1 MKARMMMIL
10 LLAMSVATL
19 FYVSAPRA
27 EWIDIGDNVQL
38 FYKIQGEGYPLIFVH
53 GYMGSEE
60 DWWPVTSVFRKWY
73 KCIAYDRRNEGK
85 SSKPEKV
92 HNTIEMNA
100 SDLNKLMLGLN
111 IQKAVI
117 IGHSMGG
124 CTAMQFAVT
133 YPEKVAALVLVDSLP
148 SGSMVK
154 VSLEE
159 LKPHLVSMQSRYG
172 IGYWLV
178 SEKFVKFSPYAQ
190 QFLDTF
196 GYRNAVNTYDVLLA
210 DALGFFKFEFV
221 DRLKEIRA
229 PTLVIAGDADL
240 TCPVDPVQNTIAKNI
255 PNAKLVVIKGDV
267 GHFSYTQKPEEFNE
281 AVYNFLQTIPETRLP
296 EKPEKK

>member
-1 MKARMMMIL
+1 MMVFMFAL
-10 LLAMSVATL
+10 VLLAFVFVHS
-19 FYVSAPRA
+19 SRA
-27 EWIDIGDNVQL
+27 EWLDIGDNVQL

-60 DWWPVTSVFRKWY
+60 DWWPVTSVLKKWY
-73 KCIAYDRRNEGK
+73 KCVAYDRRNEGK

-100 SDLNKLMLGLN
+100 SDLNKLMTGLK

-133 YPEKVAALVLVDSLP
+133 YPERVAALVLVDSLP

-159 LKPHLVSMQSRYG
+159 LKPHLVSMQGRYN
-172 IGYWLV
+172 IGYWLI

-196 GYRNAVNTYDVLLA
+196 GYRNTINTEDVLVA

-221 DRLKEIRA
+221 DRLKKIKA

-255 PNAKLVVIKGDV
+255 PNARLEVIKGEV

-281 AVYNFLQTIPETRLP
+281 ILYNFLQTVSETKLP
-296 EKPEKK
+296 EKPAKMTN